1 MLPAPTL
8 LTTPASFLSVGKIIV
23 SYLAAFSVVSSS
35 LFTSS
40 SFDAVL
46 QRSAQASKLQQYDSF
61 SATYD
66 KLNSGTLTS
75 SLGIDDMRR
84 QAAKF
89 VTGDVL
95 EVAVGTGLQSQY
107 YDWLKVKSFAGVDS
121 SEGMLDEAR
130 NRIPFLA
137 SKGGSAVSIE
147 LLKMNTNQLE
157 FEDNK
162 VPKLSFSSVGEL
174 SRNFFILKL

>member
-1 MLPAPTL
+1 MLPVPPL
-8 LTTPASFLSVGKIIV
+8 LTTPANFLTFGKSFV
-23 SYLAAFSVVSSS
+23 SYLAAFSVVSSPLS
-35 LFTSS
+35 SS
-40 SFDAVL
+40 SFEAVP
-46 QRSAQASKLQQYDSF
+46 QGSVQSSKPQQYDSF

-66 KLNSGTLTS
+66 KLNSGALTS

-107 YDWLKVKSFAGVDS
+107 YNWLNIKSFAGVDS
-121 SEGMLDEAR
+121 SEGMLVESR

-137 SKGGSAVSIE
+137 SKGGSAVPIE

-162 VPKLSFSSVGEL
+162 VPKLSFLSVGEL
-174 SRNFFILKL
+174 SRNKIISEL

>member
-1 MLPAPTL
+1 MLPVPPL
-8 LTTPASFLSVGKIIV
+8 LTNPASFFSIGKTFV
-23 SYLAAFSVVSSS
+23 SCLAAFSVVGSPLS
-35 LFTSS
+35 SS
-40 SFDAVL
+40 SFEAVL
-46 QRSAQASKLQQYDSF
+46 QGSVEPSKPQQYDSF

-66 KLNSGTLTS
+66 KLNSGSLTS

-84 QAAKF
+84 QAAQF

-107 YDWLKVKSFAGVDS
+107 YNWLKIKSYAGVDS
-121 SEGMLDEAR
+121 SVGMLVEAR

-137 SKGGSAVSIE
+137 SKGGSAVPIE
-147 LLKMNTNQLE
+147 LLEMNTNQLE

-162 VPKLSFSSVGEL
+162 VPNL
-174 SRNFFILKL
+174 